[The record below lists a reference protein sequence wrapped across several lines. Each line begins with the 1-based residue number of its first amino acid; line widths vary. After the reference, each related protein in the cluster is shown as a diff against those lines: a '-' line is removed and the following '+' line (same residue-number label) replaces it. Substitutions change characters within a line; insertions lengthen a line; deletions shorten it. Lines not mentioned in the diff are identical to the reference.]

1 LLNSTNN
8 KITARLGWYPKVD
21 LNNGLDKTIAVWK
34 NVVDNNLAVNVK
46 KKFSVGK

>member
-21 LNNGLDKTIAVWK
+21 LNDGLDKTIAVWR
-34 NVVDNNLAVNVK
+34 NIVDNKLEFNAK
-46 KKFSVGK
+46 KKFSIGK